1 MLATFLG
8 LNPKGPYLVSLEK
21 GKKHCVVLTYSI
33 KQASEIRKFRVA
45 VVEQRS
51 RNVQKS
57 VMHLQSRFLLRLFP
71 NRIYEN
77 DRELHMVAHWFAE
90 EMTQARISK

>member
-33 KQASEIRKFRVA
+33 KQASEIRKFHVA

-57 VMHLQSRFLLRLFP
+57 VMDVQSRFLLRLFQ
-71 NRIYEN
+71 NRIHEN

>member
-1 MLATFLG
+1 MLTTFLG
-8 LNPKGPYLVSLEK
+8 LNPKGPYLSLEK
-21 GKKHCVVLTYSI
+21 GKKTLCCAHLLH
-33 KQASEIRKFRVA
+33 KQASEIRKFHVA

-51 RNVQKS
+51 RNVQRS
-57 VMHLQSRFLLRLFP
+57 VMHLQSRFLLRPFP

>member
-1 MLATFLG
+1 MLVTFLG

-33 KQASEIRKFRVA
+33 KQASEIRKFHVA

-57 VMHLQSRFLLRLFP
+57 VMDVQSRFLLRLFQ
-71 NRIYEN
+71 NRIHEN
-77 DRELHMVAHWFAE
+77 DRELHMMAHWFAE

>member
-33 KQASEIRKFRVA
+33 KQASEIRKFHVA

-57 VMHLQSRFLLRLFP
+57 VMDVQSRFLLRLFQ
-71 NRIYEN
+71 NRIHEN
-77 DRELHMVAHWFAE
+77 DRELHMMAHWFAE

>member
-33 KQASEIRKFRVA
+33 KQASEIRKFHVT

-57 VMHLQSRFLLRLFP
+57 VMHLQSRFLLRLIP

>member
-1 MLATFLG
+1 MLVTFLG

-33 KQASEIRKFRVA
+33 KQASEIRKFHVA

-57 VMHLQSRFLLRLFP
+57 VMDVQSRFLLRLFP
-71 NRIYEN
+71 NRIHEN
-77 DRELHMVAHWFAE
+77 DRELQMVAHWFAE

>member
-33 KQASEIRKFRVA
+33 KQASEIRKFHVT

-57 VMHLQSRFLLRLFP
+57 VMHLQSRFLLRLIP

-77 DRELHMVAHWFAE
+77 DRELHMAAHWFAE

>member
-1 MLATFLG
+1 MLTTFLG
-8 LNPKGPYLVSLEK
+8 LNPKGPYLSFEK
-21 GKKHCVVLTYSI
+21 GKKHLVVLTYSI
-33 KQASEIRKFRVA
+33 KQASEIRKFHVA

-57 VMHLQSRFLLRLFP
+57 VMDVQSRFLLRLFP

>member
-33 KQASEIRKFRVA
+33 KQASEIRKFHVA
-45 VVEQRS
+45 VVEQR
-51 RNVQKS
+51 
-57 VMHLQSRFLLRLFP
+57 
-71 NRIYEN
+71 
-77 DRELHMVAHWFAE
+77 
-90 EMTQARISK
+90 